1 MIHVPPSV
9 IERLDPKQRFG
20 LDLLIDL
27 SRLLPVNV
35 PAAAVVQLDIEQD
48 ERSGLAPAELQ
59 RPDSLFGHRDGIAA
73 IPRALLEITADLATA
88 AGEQSSVAEDNR
100 GRVPAGENRL
110 VQAGLERTP
119 LVSLVAA
126 AFRRAVQAAAG
137 RRVFRC
143 LAPWPAGKRWAVG
156 FTHDLDVVSLWPLF
170 TGLRL
175 TELLVRGKLTVAT
188 GVLRES
194 VKSVRGD
201 PVLAGVRRIL
211 ALEHELGVRSTW
223 FVMAGAPTLATLLKG
238 DISYRLESRRARR
251 IVQLLG
257 GHDHEVALHGSFA
270 TMVDGDLMAAER
282 ARLEQISGRPVT
294 GIRQHFLRMR
304 PGHTQRLMTAAGFS
318 YDATYGFSDRN
329 GFRLGLSD
337 TVPGWDVQCGAATG
351 LEEVPLGWMDRALS
365 KYAKEE
371 DPLAWVR
378 DGLELVQAARD
389 QEGLWVGL
397 WHPNLTAPLGFPGA
411 LAALSDL
418 VRRVMSHDPFVA
430 PLAELVS
437 WRVARR
443 GIRAT
448 AVAEDGRP
456 ELSASA
462 AHATPLVLEDGA
474 GRPVLELSWPVK
486 RS

>member
-1 MIHVPPSV
+1 MT
-9 IERLDPKQRFG
+9 ERLDPKQRFG
-20 LDLLIDL
+20 LGLLVDL
-27 SRLLPVNV
+27 SRLLPVDD
-35 PAAAVVQLDIEQD
+35 PTADVVRLEIEPD
-48 ERSGLAPAELQ
+48 ERSGLAPDEL
-59 RPDSLFGHRDGIAA
+59 RNPDSLFGQRDA
-73 IPRALLEITADLATA
+73 IVTVQRSLLETTADLATA
-88 AGEQSSVAEDNR
+88 AAEQSSAARDKH
-100 GRVPAGENRL
+100 GRVPASENPL

-119 LVSLVAA
+119 VVSLVAA
-126 AFRRAVQAAAG
+126 AFRLVVQAAAG

-156 FTHDLDVVSLWPLF
+156 FTHDVDVVSLWPLF

-175 TELLVRGKLTVAT
+175 TELLARGNVSGAA

-194 VKSVRGD
+194 MKAVRGD
-201 PVLAGVRRIL
+201 PVLAGVRWIL

-223 FVMAGAPTLATLLKG
+223 FVMAGVPTAATLLKG
-238 DISYRLESRRARR
+238 DVTYRPESRRARR
-251 IVQLLG
+251 IIELLR

-282 ARLEQISGRPVT
+282 ARLEQVTGQPVT

-304 PGHTQRLMTAAGFS
+304 PGHTNRLMTAAGFS

-337 TVPGWDVQCGAATG
+337 TVPGWDAQYGVAAA
-351 LEEVPLGWMDRALS
+351 LEEVPLAWMDRALS

-371 DPLAWVR
+371 DPLAWAR
-378 DGLELVQAARD
+378 DGLDLVHTARA

-411 LAALSDL
+411 FAALSDM
-418 VRRVMSHDPFVA
+418 VRNVMSQGAFAA

-443 GIRAT
+443 SVCAT
-448 AVAEDGRP
+448 TVSEDGRL
-456 ELSASA
+456 ELSADT
-462 AHATPLVLEDGA
+462 AHGSPLVLEDGA
-474 GRPVLELSWPVK
+474 GRPVLELSWPAK